1 MHPNKKT
8 VVPVLIAAV
17 MAASAGAA
25 YSASAKSP
33 SNAPLLS
40 VLSEPQLE
48 QDLLPRS
55 HNPSGTLEE
64 ASTRLIHRGHG
75 LGAWVGTSAEFGTCL
90 LVELNSAGEWM
101 VGVTCAPDA
110 EVEKSGV
117 RLRVEMF
124 GLGRFFIL
132 VPDHVDEL
140 WMESAT
146 ADSGLTRIAPNLFE
160 ILDRDDTTFS
170 SYTAGFAQARPN
182 V

>member
-1 MHPNKKT
+1 
-8 VVPVLIAAV
+8 
-17 MAASAGAA
+17 
-25 YSASAKSP
+25 
-33 SNAPLLS
+33 
-40 VLSEPQLE
+40 
-48 QDLLPRS
+48 
-55 HNPSGTLEE
+55 
-64 ASTRLIHRGHG
+64 
-75 LGAWVGTSAEFGTCL
+75 
-90 LVELNSAGEWM
+90 
-101 VGVTCAPDA
+101 
-110 EVEKSGV
+110 
-117 RLRVEMF
+117 MF